1 MKFTCEKCGTKYSI
15 PDERAAGRRLKIRCK
30 NCSEI
35 ITVWGK
41 TELNAALPPLP
52 PAGNMP
58 DINNDITNA
67 HPVESREQNHPDAE
81 WYFALNDIAQGPVSI
96 VEMKELLWA
105 GLIDAD
111 TYIWRKGMGNWARLV
126 SVSNFTPDLSAFMDE
141 RGRKM
146 SETPQEED
154 EKNAITNDT
163 FRSENRGWFDTPGLP
178 SSEIVEGSERKAKSG
193 NALKNIQDSESSAA
207 ESLPDAGLTNIQ
219 VEESEPP
226 TLPAKKSGLKF
237 LVISLS
243 IISIIII
250 GILIW
255 IYSNGSWE

>member
-1 MKFTCEKCGTKYSI
+1 MKFTCEKCGTKYTI

-58 DINNDITNA
+58 DNKNDQTDA
-67 HPVESREQNHPDAE
+67 HSVESREQNHPDSE

-105 GLIDAD
+105 GMIDAD
-111 TYIWRKGMGNWARLV
+111 TYVWCKGMENWARLV
-126 SVSNFTPDLSAFMDE
+126 SVSDFTPDLSDLMDE
-141 RGRKM
+141 RVQKLSDG
-146 SETPQEED
+146 PQAD
-154 EKNAITNDT
+154 DVKNAISNNS

-178 SSEIVEGSERKAKSG
+178 SSEIVEGTGAGAEPAEHSG
-193 NALKNIQDSESSAA
+193 NIR
-207 ESLPDAGLTNIQ
+207 DAGPTADESDAGVGLINIPD
-219 VEESEPP
+219 EENEHP
-226 TLPAKKSGLKF
+226 TPPAKKSGWKF

-243 IISIIII
+243 IISVIVI

-255 IYSNGSWE
+255 MITNGSWE